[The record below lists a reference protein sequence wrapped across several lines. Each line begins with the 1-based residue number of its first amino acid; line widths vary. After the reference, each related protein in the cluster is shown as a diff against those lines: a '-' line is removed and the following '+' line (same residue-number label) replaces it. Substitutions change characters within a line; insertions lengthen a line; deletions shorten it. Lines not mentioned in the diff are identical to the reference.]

1 METLRCNDIQS
12 QRSFVRRFS
21 LTCLKAADG
30 TSISLK
36 HLLFVSLQF
45 PVNPSALRKS
55 SIVLLPTVRDESA
68 AAAFNL
74 ADIPWKAVILLSLF
88 FSLSLSARVRETR
101 VAIYFTASF
110 TSVGYRVVVT
120 SSTNTRFLSNHFI
133 TRRKSKERS
142 VLTRIALHSNYQTS
156 NESQSPPTGRRTA
169 LLFRARTFPLDFP
182 QFHRA
187 P

>member
-45 PVNPSALRKS
+45 PVNPSALRES

-74 ADIPWKAVILLSLF
+74 ADIPWKAVILLSL
-88 FSLSLSARVRETR
+88 SLCLC
-101 VAIYFTASF
+101 
-110 TSVGYRVVVT
+110 
-120 SSTNTRFLSNHFI
+120 L
-133 TRRKSKERS
+133 
-142 VLTRIALHSNYQTS
+142 
-156 NESQSPPTGRRTA
+156 SPPA
-169 LLFRARTFPLDFP
+169 LGKLALQFTLPRLLRPLVIESS
-182 QFHRA
+182 
-187 P
+187 